1 MKPAIWKKNKW
12 QGFEAGEE
20 GDALFGNGG
29 GSRESTWLSHIIRL
43 RPLVLPM
50 RLICKMKSEFLL
62 K

>member
-1 MKPAIWKKNKW
+1 MKLAIWKKANG
-12 QGFEAGEE
+12 QGFEAGEV
-20 GDALFGNGG
+20 GDTLFGNGG

-50 RLICKMKSEFLL
+50 RLICKLKSEFLL